1 MKDVRKLQKAVIS
14 ALEDIKADD
23 IQAFDVMHITAMF
36 DRVIIASAN
45 SGRQLRALA
54 HNVQDKARA
63 LGWRVVGIEG
73 EDSGDWVLVDL
84 GDIIVHIMQPAV
96 RVHYNLEEL
105 WGHPKPRA
113 PRAPTADAAPKP
125 TKSAKSAKSTKSTKS
140 AKSAP
145 KVSKVSKAAKSA
157 RPAGP
162 AKKAPTKRKARPAAA
177 S

>member
-23 IQAFDVMHITAMF
+23 IQAFDVTHITAMF

-63 LGWRVVGIEG
+63 LGWRVAGIEG

-105 WGHPKPRA
+105 WGHPKPRT
-113 PRAPTADAAPKP
+113 PRAPAADAAPKP
-125 TKSAKSAKSTKSTKS
+125 PKP

-145 KVSKVSKAAKSA
+145 KASKAAKSA
-157 RPAGP
+157 RPAAP
-162 AKKAPTKRKARPAAA
+162 AKKAPTKRKARPPATG
-177 S
+177 

>member
-1 MKDVRKLQKAVIS
+1 LKDVRKLQKAVIS

-125 TKSAKSAKSTKSTKS
+125 TKSAKSTKSTKS

-145 KVSKVSKAAKSA
+145 KVSKAAKSA

>member
-23 IQAFDVMHITAMF
+23 IQAFDVTHITAMF

-63 LGWRVVGIEG
+63 LGWRVTGIEG

-105 WGHPKPRA
+105 WGHPKPRLPRKVASEA
-113 PRAPTADAAPKP
+113 PPKAPKP
-125 TKSAKSAKSTKSTKS
+125 TGVRKVAKSVRAPAAAKST
-140 AKSAP
+140 
-145 KVSKVSKAAKSA
+145 
-157 RPAGP
+157 PA
-162 AKKAPTKRKARPAAA
+162 KRKARTAA

>member
-23 IQAFDVMHITAMF
+23 IQAFDVTHITAMF

-63 LGWRVVGIEG
+63 LGWRVAGIEG

-105 WGHPKPRA
+105 WEHPKPRT
-113 PRAPTADAAPKP
+113 PRAPAADAAPKLRKP
-125 TKSAKSAKSTKSTKS
+125 

-145 KVSKVSKAAKSA
+145 KASKAAKSA
-157 RPAGP
+157 RPAAP
-162 AKKAPTKRKARPAAA
+162 AKKAPTKRKAKPPATG
-177 S
+177 

>member
-23 IQAFDVMHITAMF
+23 IQAFDVTHITAMF

-63 LGWRVVGIEG
+63 LGWRVAGIEG

-105 WGHPKPRA
+105 WGHPKPRT
-113 PRAPTADAAPKP
+113 PRAPAADAAPKLRKP
-125 TKSAKSAKSTKSTKS
+125 

-145 KVSKVSKAAKSA
+145 KASKAAKSA
-157 RPAGP
+157 RPAAP
-162 AKKAPTKRKARPAAA
+162 AKKAPTKRKAKPPATG
-177 S
+177 

>member
-23 IQAFDVMHITAMF
+23 IQAFDVTHITAMF

-63 LGWRVVGIEG
+63 LGWRVAGIEG

-105 WGHPKPRA
+105 WGHPKPRT
-113 PRAPTADAAPKP
+113 PRAPAADAAPKLP
-125 TKSAKSAKSTKSTKS
+125 KP

-145 KVSKVSKAAKSA
+145 KASKAAKSA
-157 RPAGP
+157 RPAAP
-162 AKKAPTKRKARPAAA
+162 AKKAPTKRKAKPPATG
-177 S
+177 

>member
-23 IQAFDVMHITAMF
+23 IQAFDVTHITAMF

-63 LGWRVVGIEG
+63 LGWRVAGIEG
-73 EDSGDWVLVDL
+73 EDSADWVLVDL

-113 PRAPTADAAPKP
+113 PRAPAADAAPKP
-125 TKSAKSAKSTKSTKS
+125 PKP

-145 KVSKVSKAAKSA
+145 KVSKAAKSA
-157 RPAGP
+157 RPAAP
-162 AKKAPTKRKARPAAA
+162 AKKAPAKRKPRTA
-177 S
+177 SAG

>member
-23 IQAFDVMHITAMF
+23 IQAFDVTHITAMF

-63 LGWRVVGIEG
+63 LGWRVAGIEG

-105 WGHPKPRA
+105 WGHPKPRT
-113 PRAPTADAAPKP
+113 PRAPAADAAPKP
-125 TKSAKSAKSTKSTKS
+125 PKPPKP

-145 KVSKVSKAAKSA
+145 KASKAAKSA
-157 RPAGP
+157 RPAAP
-162 AKKAPTKRKARPAAA
+162 AKKAPTKRKAKPPATG
-177 S
+177 